1 MRLDQAI
8 AHWASRFRQIEIE
21 TAKLDARLIVQHA
34 LGMSDMDMLVQFDRQ
49 LTEQDL
55 VLVAELGERR
65 LKREP
70 VAHLLG
76 YREFWGLNF
85 AVSSDVLVPRA
96 DSETLVEVILD
107 DIKDHQAPLKLLDI
121 GTGSGCLLLALLSEL
136 PNAVG
141 IGVDMSASALN
152 MAGRN
157 AQNLGLSERSL
168 FIRGDFASAFSGS
181 FDLVLSN
188 PPYLAEEEFSR
199 LDADVADY
207 DPYSALVSG
216 PSGLEAYEQ
225 VLEQVG
231 SWPSPL
237 PTVYFEI
244 GYRQGEALKA
254 LALRSD
260 ASHVEIK
267 QDLGSRDRVVT
278 VRFE

>member
-8 AHWASRFRQIEIE
+8 AHWAEKFRQIEIE

-34 LGMSDMDMLVQFDRQ
+34 LQLSDMDMLVQFDRY
-49 LTEQDL
+49 LNEHDMA
-55 VLVAELGERR
+55 LVAELGERR
-65 LKREP
+65 LMREP

-76 YREFWGLNF
+76 CREFWGLNF

-96 DSETLVEVILD
+96 DSETLVEAVLNGIS
-107 DIKDHQAPLKLLDI
+107 DHQAPLRLLDV

-136 PNAVG
+136 PNAIG

-168 FIRGDFASAFSGS
+168 FVRGDFASAFTGS
-181 FDLVLSN
+181 FDVVLSN
-188 PPYLAEEEFSR
+188 PPYLAEEEFGG
-199 LDADVADY
+199 LEADVADY

-225 VLEQVG
+225 ILEQVG
-231 SWPSPL
+231 SWSSPL
-237 PTVYFEI
+237 PSVYFEI
-244 GYRQGEALKA
+244 GYRQGDALKA
-254 LALRSD
+254 LALHNDARS
-260 ASHVEIK
+260 VEIK

-278 VRFE
+278 IRFE

>member
-34 LGMSDMDMLVQFDRQ
+34 LGLSDMDMLVQFDRK

-55 VLVAELGERR
+55 ALVSKLGERR

-85 AVSSDVLVPRA
+85 AVSPDVLVPRA
-96 DSETLVEVILD
+96 DSETLVEAILD
-107 DIKDHQAPLKLLDI
+107 DIKDHQAPLRFLDI

-152 MAGRN
+152 MAARN
-157 AQNLGLSERSL
+157 AQNLGLSGRSL
-168 FIRGDFASAFSGS
+168 FVRCDFASAFSGS
-181 FDLVLSN
+181 FDVVLSN
-188 PPYLAEEEFSR
+188 PPYLAEEEFSA

-216 PSGLEAYEQ
+216 PSGLEAYEKI
-225 VLEQVG
+225 LEQVG
-231 SWPSPL
+231 SWSPPL
-237 PTVYFEI
+237 PSVYFEI

-254 LALRSD
+254 LALHID
-260 ASHVEIK
+260 ASRVEIK
-267 QDLGSRDRVVT
+267 QDLGNRDRVVT